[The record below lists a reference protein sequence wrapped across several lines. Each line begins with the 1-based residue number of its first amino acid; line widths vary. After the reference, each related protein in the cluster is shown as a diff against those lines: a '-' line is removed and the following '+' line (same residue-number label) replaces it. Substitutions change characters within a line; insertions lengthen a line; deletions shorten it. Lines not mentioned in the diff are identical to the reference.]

1 MAVRFKTAGPL
12 LYHFSGQTII
22 QYQFASAFSYKTHPL
37 RFEIA
42 TTFAKQSVH
51 NGIIQAD
58 LRWHANVDWSEKD
71 DCV

>member
-12 LYHFSGQTII
+12 LYHFSGQTIN
-22 QYQFASAFSYKTHPL
+22 QYQFASAFSYKTHSL

-51 NGIIQAD
+51 NGIIQAA
-58 LRWHANVDWSEKD
+58 LRWHANLDWSEKR
-71 DCV
+71 